1 MKRFT
6 DLYWQLDATTGTNE
20 KVEALREYFAAAP
33 AEDAVCA
40 IQVLS
45 GGRQLRAVSTA
56 LLREWAAEAAGIPL
70 WLVEE
75 CYAHVGDL
83 AETLALVLPSSGAD
97 SGVASVSGAADSGVA
112 SVSGPASENVA
123 GPVAVGVG
131 MGLAECMRTT
141 IKELRKADDEL
152 KRATVEAVWR
162 RLAPRERI
170 VWHKLL
176 TGGCRVGVSRT
187 LVARALAEVAGV
199 DPAVMAHRL
208 MGDGIADADSYRG
221 LMTSEPTAADARR
234 PYPFFLASAIA
245 CEPCDLGP
253 PTEWSAEWKW
263 DGMRAQLVRRGADAT
278 LWSRGEE
285 LVNEAFPEILV
296 AAAKLPAGTVLDGE
310 LLAVRGNSLLGFA
323 AISKRSGRRRV
334 PRKLLEEVPCVFVAY
349 DLLES
354 GGDDIRELPL
364 VERRR
369 RLELLVPHPFA
380 AGVGPPG
387 SEAAAPAADMPAEP
401 SQRLL
406 HSPCI
411 MGDSWESL
419 ATARA
424 ASRGRGVEGLML
436 KRWTSAYGVG
446 RVRGDWWKWKIEPL
460 EIDVVLLYAQAG
472 HGRRAGLHSDY
483 TLGVW
488 HDGRLVPVAKA
499 YSGLADAE
507 IVELDRIV
515 RATTLERHGPVRV
528 VQPTQVFQMA
538 FEGVARS
545 TRHKAGV
552 AVRFPRIVRWRR
564 DKTPPEAG
572 TLADLVGLIDAGLD
586 GMGQA
591 EAAPQPETMP

>member
-6 DLYWQLDATTGTNE
+6 DLYWRLDATTSTNE
-20 KVEALREYFAAAP
+20 KVEALRDYFAAAP
-33 AEDAVCA
+33 AEDAACA
-40 IQVLS
+40 MKVLS

-56 LLREWAAEAAGIPL
+56 LLRAWAAEAAGIPL

-83 AETLALVLPSSGAD
+83 AETLALILPDGGAD
-97 SGVASVSGAADSGVA
+97 
-112 SVSGPASENVA
+112 
-123 GPVAVGVG
+123 AVTEGVG

-141 IKELRKADDEL
+141 ILELRAADDEQ
-152 KRATVEAVWR
+152 KRATVEHVWQ

-208 MGDGIADADSYRG
+208 MGSGITDADSYRS
-221 LMTSEPTAADARR
+221 LMTREPTAADARR
-234 PYPFFLASAIA
+234 PYPFLLAAA
-245 CEPCDLGP
+245 VECEPGDLGAV
-253 PTEWSAEWKW
+253 TDWIAEWKW
-263 DGMRAQLVRRGADAT
+263 DGMRAQIVRRGDDAT

-285 LVNEAFPEILV
+285 LVNEAFPEIV
-296 AAAKLPAGTVLDGE
+296 AAAAALPTGTVLDGE
-310 LLAVRGNSLLGFA
+310 LLAVRGQSLLGFA
-323 AISKRSGRRRV
+323 AVSKRSGRRRV
-334 PRKLLEEVPCVFVAY
+334 PRKLLDEVPCVFVAY
-349 DLLES
+349 DLLELD
-354 GGDDIRELPL
+354 GTDMRGLPL
-364 VERRR
+364 TERRR
-369 RLELLVPHPFA
+369 RLEALVPLPCT
-380 AGVGPPG
+380 AGVGPAATATA
-387 SEAAAPAADMPAEP
+387 SAAVTENAAALLP
-401 SQRLL
+401 RLL
-406 HSPCI
+406 HSPCVI
-411 MGDSWESL
+411 GASWESL
-419 ATARA
+419 AAARST
-424 ASRGRGVEGLML
+424 SRDRGVEGLML
-436 KRWTSAYGVG
+436 KRRTSPYGVG
-446 RVRGDWWKWKIEPL
+446 RVRGDWWKWKIEPF
-460 EIDVVLLYAQAG
+460 EVDAVLLYAQAG

-528 VQPTQVFQMA
+528 VQPTQVFQLA
-538 FEGVARS
+538 FEGISRS

-564 DKTPPEAG
+564 EKTPTDAG
-572 TLADLVGLIDAGLD
+572 TLADLMRLIDMATVGSSPHP
-586 GMGQA
+586 
-591 EAAPQPETMP
+591 EAMA